1 MTKKEDM
8 MKLSQEERTVLKTG
22 KSKFKTLLLFVLF
35 SEIISPQIPFKGF
48 CKLNSFEV
56 DSGFTKIFSFNYD
69 LNEHSDLLIY
79 NPTEKKSALF
89 DGKSGLNFI
98 QNNKFSFPLD
108 ISVIEPIILPNNMV
122 DTYAFTSR
130 KNRIF
135 GIYKFSSS
143 GKPTIV
149 SQIKFGSYPENISVA
164 NINKGVTHE
173 FLISGNSFDGL
184 SILSLNNN
192 KLKEK
197 RILENRVFKNAQ
209 FIDINSDGYEDIA
222 ALNSIEN
229 KLHFLFNNS
238 RGEYNE
244 LRVLNID
251 EDILSMNIF
260 DFNYDGFKDIII
272 STKSYIKIYFGD
284 ATSSFGRTVRIQT
297 STSADKFIIGDFNHD
312 GFFDINYLNIEEG
325 IISTI
330 FAKDFNLFHPE
341 FIQKKEKGIV
351 DIIPFFSK
359 FVYGA
364 AYINQNGQV
373 HIISTVALLSDDQQL
388 AIGIEPDLITSFD
401 HIDNGIVDLAFT
413 DNFDKKLKLIIR
425 NNAGLPERL
434 FSINLYE
441 EHNKIAEF
449 SNSNSIKTFYL
460 YSIDKKIIESLEI
473 DFEEFSFSRKFH
485 YAEGAIK
492 DLIIN
497 PDSKGE
503 AELFILYS
511 KNKNL
516 NMQVITK
523 TQINYNQK
531 LYTNLTSNWFDPF
544 LFYDDRFTVGYW
556 QFESDFIELNYINF
570 TDKDQKSV
578 NRLKLNQK
586 NSLVISKSNK
596 NFKKESIKYS
606 SLLSNEEEIFLVSGE
621 DELKVYKTN
630 YPKNGFRITDK
641 NQLFF
646 GKTNSIFIYD
656 SGLQALTEFTPS
668 KTSNQ
673 LFLSEKFKNLILNN
687 YTIQK
692 LDQRNYHLIFTNTKS
707 GNIEIRQLSR

>member
-1 MTKKEDM
+1 
-8 MKLSQEERTVLKTG
+8 MKLSQEERTALKTG
-22 KSKFKTLLLFVLF
+22 RSKFKTLLLFVLF

-79 NPTEKKSALF
+79 NPTEKKSAIF

-98 QNNKFSFPLD
+98 QNNKFSFPLE
-108 ISVIEPIILPNNMV
+108 ISVIEPIILQNNMIESF
-122 DTYAFTSR
+122 AFTSR
-130 KNRIF
+130 KNRSF
-135 GIYKFSSS
+135 GIFKFSSS

-149 SQIKFGSYPENISVA
+149 PQFKFNSYPENISITNNDV
-164 NINKGVTHE
+164 NSTQE

-184 SILSLNNN
+184 SILSLQNNQ
-192 KLKEK
+192 LKEK

-238 RGEYNE
+238 RGEFNE
-244 LRVLNID
+244 LRVLYVD

-284 ATSSFGRTVRIQT
+284 ATASFGRTVRIPT

-330 FAKDFNLFHPE
+330 FAQDFNLFHPE

-364 AYINQNGQV
+364 AYLNQNGQV
-373 HIISTVALLSDDQQL
+373 HILSTVSLLSDDQQL
-388 AIGIEPDLITSFD
+388 AIGVEPDLITSFD
-401 HIDNGIVDLAFT
+401 HINNGIVDFAFT
-413 DNFDKKLKLIIR
+413 DNFDKKLKFIIR

-441 EHNKIAEF
+441 DHNKIVEF
-449 SNSNSIKTFYL
+449 SNTKSVKTFFL
-460 YSIDKKIIESLEI
+460 YSIDKKVIESLEI
-473 DFEEFSFSRKFH
+473 DFEKFSFSRKLH
-485 YAEGAIK
+485 YADGPIK
-492 DLIIN
+492 DLIIK
-497 PDSKGE
+497 PDGNGE
-503 AELFILYS
+503 AELFILFS
-511 KNKNL
+511 KNKTL

-523 TQINYNQK
+523 TLINYNQK
-531 LYTNLTSNWFDPF
+531 LYTNLSSNWSDPV
-544 LFYDDRFTVGYW
+544 LFYDDRLTVGYW
-556 QFESDFIELNYINF
+556 QFESDFLKLNYINIANNVR
-570 TDKDQKSV
+570 KSV
-578 NRLKLNQK
+578 NILKLNQK
-586 NSLVISKSNK
+586 KSLVISKSNQ
-596 NFKKESIKYS
+596 NFSKESVKYATF
-606 SLLSNEEEIFLVSGE
+606 LFNDEEMFLAAGG
-621 DELKVYKTN
+621 DELKVYKTK
-630 YPKNGFRITDK
+630 YLKNGFRITDK

-646 GKTNSIFIYD
+646 GKTNSIFIYNSD
-656 SGLQALTEFTPS
+656 LRVLTEFTPS
-668 KTSNQ
+668 KTSDE
-673 LFLSEKFKNLILNN
+673 LFLSETFKNLILNN

-707 GNIEIRQLSR
+707 GNIEIRQLSK

>member
-1 MTKKEDM
+1 

-35 SEIISPQIPFKGF
+35 SEIIAPQIPFKGF
-48 CKLNSFEV
+48 CKLNSFQV

-79 NPTEKKSALF
+79 NPTEKKSAIF
-89 DGKSGLNFI
+89 DGKSGLKFI
-98 QNNKFSFPLD
+98 QNNKFSFPLE
-108 ISVIEPIILPNNMV
+108 ISVIEPIILPNNMIESF
-122 DTYAFTSR
+122 AFTSR
-130 KNRIF
+130 KNRSI

-149 SQIKFGSYPENISVA
+149 SQFKFNSYPENISIT
-164 NINKGVTHE
+164 NINANSTQE

-184 SILSLNNN
+184 SILSLQNNQ
-192 KLKEK
+192 LKEK

-222 ALNSIEN
+222 ALNSVEN
-229 KLHFLFNNS
+229 KLHLLFNNS
-238 RGEYNE
+238 RSEFNE
-244 LRVLNID
+244 LRVLNVD
-251 EDILSMNIF
+251 EDILSLNIF

-284 ATSSFGRTVRIQT
+284 ATASLGRIVRIPT
-297 STSADKFIIGDFNHD
+297 SRSADKFIIGDFNHD
-312 GFFDINYLNIEEG
+312 GYFDINYLNIDEG

-330 FAKDFNLFHPE
+330 FAKDFNLFYPE

-364 AYINQNGQV
+364 AYLNQNGQV
-373 HIISTVALLSDDQQL
+373 HILSTVSLLSDDQQL
-388 AIGIEPDLITSFD
+388 AVGVEPDLITSFD
-401 HIDNGIVDLAFT
+401 HINNGIVDFAFT
-413 DNFDKKLKLIIR
+413 DDFDKKLKFIIR

-441 EHNKIAEF
+441 DHNKIVEF
-449 SNSNSIKTFYL
+449 SNTKSVKTFFL
-460 YSIDKKIIESLEI
+460 YSIDKKVIESLEI
-473 DFEEFSFSRKFH
+473 DFEKFSFSRKLH
-485 YAEGAIK
+485 YADGPIK
-492 DLIIN
+492 DLIIK
-497 PDSKGE
+497 PDENGN
-503 AELFILYS
+503 AEIFILFS
-511 KNKNL
+511 KNKIL

-523 TQINYNQK
+523 TLTNYNQK
-531 LYTNLTSNWFDPF
+531 LYTNLSSNWSDPF
-544 LFYDDRFTVGYW
+544 MFYDDRLTVGYW
-556 QFESDFIELNYINF
+556 QFEGDFIKLNYMNYTNNVRKPVTKF
-570 TDKDQKSV
+570 QLSQKS
-578 NRLKLNQK
+578 
-586 NSLVISKSNK
+586 SLLISKSNQ

-606 SLLSNEEEIFLVSGE
+606 ALLSNDEEIFLATGG
-621 DELKVYKTN
+621 DELKVYKAK

-646 GKTNSIFIYD
+646 GKTNSIFIYN

-668 KTSNQ
+668 KTSDE

-692 LDQRNYHLIFTNTKS
+692 LDQRNYHLIFTNTES
-707 GNIEIRQLSR
+707 GYIEIRQLSR